1 MASIQLDKKTGKYY
15 FIVDAGKS
23 ETTGKRRQ
31 IKRRGF
37 PTKTEAKKAMKK
49 VLAEVLTTKEIKKDP
64 SKQLFESFLENW
76 FEAKRVSLR
85 PSTIVNYRQQ
95 IEYNILPYLGHFK
108 ITDITEEVLQS
119 FVNRLHNERNLA
131 GKTIRATFGIVGEVL
146 KKSSRKGAF
155 DLEILREIN
164 LPTENK
170 RVEVWSADDIKTF
183 LDARARILNLT
194 RHFIGMEISV
204 LTGMRCGE
212 VLGLRWSDVDFERK
226 ILTIRQTLSKI
237 DDKGNYGLVP
247 EAKTINAF
255 RTVNLPDRLM
265 ASLIAHKGLI
275 DHERVVLG
283 DKYDDNDLVVC
294 TKNGSWVHPNNF
306 RRAFNVTRD
315 GLGLPKIPLKGLRHT
330 HATYLVS
337 IGVSPKLVQER
348 LGHANIKTTL
358 GTYSHVL
365 PSMQREVAE
374 KLDRLVAECDRSVTG

>member
-1 MASIQLDKKTGKYY
+1 MTKIRLDDKTGKYY
-15 FIVDAGKS
+15 FVYSGGYHPI
-23 ETTGKRRQ
+23 TGARIQKKRKGIPTMVKAKELLKQVIIEVEEEKNSRNP
-31 IKRRGF
+31 IKGTF
-37 PTKTEAKKAMKK
+37 ASYIEH
-49 VLAEVLTTKEIKKDP
+49 
-64 SKQLFESFLENW
+64 W

-170 RVEVWSADDIKTF
+170 RVEVWSAEDIKTF

-255 RTVNLPDRLM
+255 RTVNLPDRLV

-275 DHERVVLG
+275 DRERLVLG
-283 DKYDDNDLVVC
+283 DKYANNDLVVC

-315 GLGLPKIPLKGLRHT
+315 GLDLPKIPLKGLRHT

>member
-1 MASIQLDKKTGKYY
+1 MTNIKKNKNTGKYY
-15 FIVDAGKS
+15 FVIEAGKYLDS
-23 ETTGKRRQ
+23 GKRRQ
-31 IKRRGF
+31 IKRSGF
-37 PTKTEAKKAMKK
+37 RTKKEAKESIVKIISKLEQEKFVNNTPVKA
-49 VLAEVLTTKEIKKDP
+49 
-64 SKQLFESFLENW
+64 LFASYIEHW

-95 IEYNILPYLGHFK
+95 IDYNILPYLGRFK
-108 ITDITEEVLQS
+108 IKEITEEVLQS

-155 DLEILREIN
+155 DIEILREVN

-183 LDARARILNLT
+183 LDAHARILNLT

-265 ASLIAHKGLI
+265 ASLIKHKGLI
-275 DHERVVLG
+275 DHERIVLG
-283 DKYDDNDLVVC
+283 DKYVDNDLVVC

-337 IGVSPKLVQER
+337 IRVNPKVVQER

-374 KLDRLVAECDRSVTG
+374 KLDRLVAEIK

>member
-1 MASIQLDKKTGKYY
+1 MTNIKKNKNNGKYY
-15 FIVDAGKS
+15 FVIEAGKHLHS
-23 ETTGKRRQ
+23 GKRRQ
-31 IKRRGF
+31 IKRGGF
-37 PTKTEAKKAMKK
+37 RTKKEAKEKMVKIISKLEQEKYIKYTPIKA
-49 VLAEVLTTKEIKKDP
+49 
-64 SKQLFESFLENW
+64 SFESYIEHW
-76 FEAKRVSLR
+76 FEAKRISLR

-95 IEYNILPYLGHFK
+95 IDYNILPYLGHYK
-108 ITDITEEVLQS
+108 ISDITEEVLQS

-170 RVEVWSADDIKTF
+170 RVEIWSADDIKTF

-255 RTVNLPDRLM
+255 RTVNLPGRLV

-283 DKYDDNDLVVC
+283 DKYANNDLVVC

-306 RRAFNVTRD
+306 RCAFNVTRD
-315 GLGLPKIPLKGLRHT
+315 VLGLPKIPLKGLRHT
-330 HATYLVS
+330 NATYLVS

-374 KLDRLVAECDRSVTG
+374 KLDRLVAEIK

>member
-1 MASIQLDKKTGKYY
+1 MTKIKLDEKTGKYY
-15 FIVDAGKS
+15 FVYSGGYHPVTGTRIQKKRKGIPTMAKAKELLKQVIVEVEKEKDS
-23 ETTGKRRQ
+23 HSP
-31 IKRRGF
+31 IKG
-37 PTKTEAKKAMKK
+37 T
-49 VLAEVLTTKEIKKDP
+49 
-64 SKQLFESFLENW
+64 FESYIENW

-85 PSTIVNYRQQ
+85 PSTIINYRQQ
-95 IEYNILPYLGHFK
+95 IDYNILPYLGHFK
-108 ITDITEEVLQS
+108 IADISEEVLQA

-155 DLEILREIN
+155 DVEILREIN

-183 LDARARILNLT
+183 LDARSRILNLT

-255 RTVNLPDRLM
+255 RTVNLPNHLV
-265 ASLIAHKGLI
+265 ASLIAHKRMI
-275 DHERVVLG
+275 DHERRVLG
-283 DKYDDNDLVVC
+283 DKYADNDLVVC
-294 TKNGSWVHPNNF
+294 AKNGSWVHPNNF

-337 IGVSPKLVQER
+337 IRVNPKVVQER

>member
-1 MASIQLDKKTGKYY
+1 MTNIKKNKNTGKYY
-15 FIVDAGKS
+15 FVIEAGKHLHS
-23 ETTGKRRQ
+23 GKRRQ
-31 IKRRGF
+31 IKRGGF
-37 PTKTEAKKAMKK
+37 RTKKEAKESMVKIISKLEQEKYIKHTPIKA
-49 VLAEVLTTKEIKKDP
+49 LFASYIEHW
-64 SKQLFESFLENW
+64 FES
-76 FEAKRVSLR
+76 KRISLR

-183 LDARARILNLT
+183 LEARARILNLT

-212 VLGLRWSDVDFERK
+212 VLGLRWSDIDIERK

-255 RTVNLPDRLM
+255 RTVNLPDRLV
-265 ASLIAHKGLI
+265 ATLIAHKGLV
-275 DHERVVLG
+275 DYERVVIG
-283 DKYDDNDLVVC
+283 DKYVNNDLVVC

-374 KLDRLVAECDRSVTG
+374 KLDRLVAEIK